1 MAPQAST
8 SNGTAPAT
16 IPLTNSLMVS
26 NVFPPILMPDTNCT
40 QGKLKPAKI
49 FKNAL
54 EPQPS
59 STPGNYTQ
67 RSTNSGPRHITGI
80 SFDDR
85 GDQVITAGEDET
97 FRLYNCK
104 TGKRVLVLAAGSFF
118 F

>member
-1 MAPQAST
+1 
-8 SNGTAPAT
+8 
-16 IPLTNSLMVS
+16 
-26 NVFPPILMPDTNCT
+26 MPDATCI

-54 EPQPS
+54 EPP
-59 STPGNYTQ
+59 TPGNYTQ
-67 RSTNSGPRHITGI
+67 RPANSGPRHITGI